1 MIDPTNSGPPGAG
14 AGDPTAGMPGAV
26 AVTVNAQYLKDLSF
40 ESPRA
45 PEVFRQTGQQPPR
58 VQVNVDVKA
67 RTIGQ
72 DVYEVVL
79 ILNAEAKSNDAV
91 AFVVEAEYAG
101 LFSVQGLNQ
110 EQLGPFLLIECPR
123 LLFPFLRQ
131 IIADATRNGGFPPLM
146 IAPIDFAA
154 LYRRQLRAAAEAA
167 GSDAPTSP
175 PN

>member
-1 MIDPTNSGPPGAG
+1 MIDPTQSGPPGAG
-14 AGDPTAGMPGAV
+14 PVDPTTDIPAGSV

-45 PEVFRQTGQQPPR
+45 PEVFRQTAQPPR

-67 RTIGQ
+67 RSVAQ
-72 DVYEVVL
+72 DAYEVVL
-79 ILNAEAKSNDAV
+79 ILNAEAKANDTV

-101 LFSVQGLNQ
+101 LFTVQGLNQ

-131 IIADATRNGGFPPLM
+131 IVSDATRNGGFPPLM

-154 LYRRQLRAAAEAA
+154 LYRRQLRTAADAA
-167 GSDAPTSP
+167 SGQPATP